1 MKPAV
6 EKAIKEI
13 AKEVFDEMTDSI
25 ANKMS
30 LYPNFLSSLKGDE
43 DVEAYEKIL
52 KEIMKLTKVS

>member
-30 LYPNFLSSLKGDE
+30 LHPNFLSSLKGDE